1 LLEDVESY
9 PFHVHPEHIPGDET
23 YLAEAHLHELE
34 LSPLAPTKVAG
45 RRWVGMEVVGSDG
58 EVVGKVKQVR
68 ATTFLVS
75 RSLRRDI
82 RDIYVPYNAV
92 HDLTLDEVALTIPA
106 YEVSQREKRTRPGME
121 AASQDWEVPPLIPPL
136 LRRHE

>member
-1 LLEDVESY
+1 VVSICSCRLLKPIPRFSSSVSEEKDLLNLFLLE
-9 PFHVHPEHIPGDET
+9 
-23 YLAEAHLHELE
+23 
-34 LSPLAPTKVAG
+34 
-45 RRWVGMEVVGSDG
+45 MEVVGSDG

-82 RDIYVPYNAV
+82 HDIYVPYNAV

-121 AASQDWEVPPLIPPL
+121 AASQDWEVPPLTPPL